1 MNTETNPAE
10 AAEAERQ
17 ARRYEITVNS
27 RDETVHDK
35 HVTFE
40 QVVRLA
46 FPSAQPEPNVKYSM
60 TYRHVASKPHAGELS
75 VGGAVEVKH
84 HGSTF
89 NVTRT
94 VQS

>member
-1 MNTETNPAE
+1 MDTTAE
-10 AAEAERQ
+10 KNDHGRAPHEPH
-17 ARRYEITVNS
+17 YIITVNS
-27 RDETVHDK
+27 RDETVPDA

-40 QVVRLA
+40 QVVLLA
-46 FPSAQPEPNVKYSM
+46 FPGALGDPKVKFSM
-60 TYRHVASKPHAGELS
+60 TYRHVASTPHAGELS
-75 VGGAVEVKH
+75 AGGSVEVKH